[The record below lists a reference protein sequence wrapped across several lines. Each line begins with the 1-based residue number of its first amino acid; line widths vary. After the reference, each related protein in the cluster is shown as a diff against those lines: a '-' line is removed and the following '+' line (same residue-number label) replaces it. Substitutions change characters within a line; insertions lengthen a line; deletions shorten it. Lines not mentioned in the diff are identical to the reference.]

1 MYKEKYSIG
10 KEMRSKTPRTAHA
23 TWKCPANRPEVKEM
37 IESSN
42 HDRISQLVPV
52 RHFRMSPSP
61 FTFYRATASIMAR
74 DLSST
79 PSSGIVVQICG
90 DCHLMNF
97 GGFATPERH
106 IVMDINDFDETYPGN
121 WEWDL
126 KRLAVSFSLAAREKN
141 LSKSDGNDFV
151 MELFSSYQ
159 ASMNEYSSMNLL
171 DLWYLKFDLEEIV
184 SQLKNEQ
191 LMERLA
197 KTLAK
202 GHSQTQDSVF
212 YKMTSSD
219 LGKFAIKEDPPL
231 ILHPF
236 NPEEHMKMIE
246 TFFDQYKDTLQ
257 PDRRF
262 LLEQYRITDVALK
275 VVGVGSV
282 GTRCFVLLLL
292 NDNDEP
298 LFIQVKEARPS
309 VLEPY
314 GNGVVYKHQGERI
327 VQGQRLIQSASD
339 IFLGWTTGP
348 HGRHYYL
355 RQLRDK
361 KVSPNIETMNKSIL
375 KVYAQYCGKVL
386 AKAHCKT
393 NHGAIICGYLG
404 KGNVFG
410 EALIQFAN
418 DYADQT
424 EKDHGK
430 FVKAIKS
437 GELRAEKDI
446 TSTITAV
453 DIGRRE

>member
-23 TWKCPANRPEVKEM
+23 TWQCPTNRLEVKEM

-42 HDRISQLVPV
+42 HDRLSQLVPV
-52 RHFRMSPSP
+52 RHFRMSASP

-79 PSSGIVVQICG
+79 PSSGIIVQICG

-106 IVMDINDFDETYPGN
+106 LVMDINDFDETFPGS

-141 LSKSDGNDFV
+141 FSKSDGNDFV
-151 MELFSSYQ
+151 MELISAYQSSLNEFSS
-159 ASMNEYSSMNLL
+159 MKLL

-184 SQLKNEQ
+184 SELKNEQ
-191 LMERLA
+191 LMERLS

-202 GHSQTQDSVF
+202 GHNQTQDSVF
-212 YKMTSSD
+212 YKMTSSE
-219 LGKFAIKEDPPL
+219 LGKFSIKEDPPL

-236 NPEEHMKMIE
+236 NLDEYMKMIE
-246 TFFDQYKDTLQ
+246 TFFDQYKTTLQ
-257 PDRRF
+257 SDRKF
-262 LLEQYRITDVALK
+262 LLEQYRISDVALK

-282 GTRCFVLLLL
+282 GTRCFVVLLL
-292 NDNDEP
+292 NDNNEP

-309 VLEPY
+309 VLAPY
-314 GNGVVYKHQGERI
+314 GKEIVYQHQGERI

-361 KVSPNIETMNKSIL
+361 KVSPNIETMNKYIL
-375 KVYAQYCGKVL
+375 KVYAQYCG
-386 AKAHCKT
+386 
-393 NHGAIICGYLG
+393 
-404 KGNVFG
+404 
-410 EALIQFAN
+410 
-418 DYADQT
+418 
-424 EKDHGK
+424 
-430 FVKAIKS
+430 
-437 GELRAEKDI
+437 
-446 TSTITAV
+446 
-453 DIGRRE
+453 